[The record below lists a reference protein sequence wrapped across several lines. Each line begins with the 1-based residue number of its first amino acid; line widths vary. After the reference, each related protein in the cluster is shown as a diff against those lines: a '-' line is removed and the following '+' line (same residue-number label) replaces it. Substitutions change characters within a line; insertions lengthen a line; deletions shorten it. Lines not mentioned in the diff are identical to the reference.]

1 MINQNMLQ
9 MMQKWITDNQRM
21 LNGVRQMLTGPQPD
35 WEPNRRP
42 RQGSAPKA
50 DRVQYPAPAPKA
62 GRVQPPAPAPKAGR
76 VQPPAPAPKAG
87 AAPATER
94 AAKGGSH
101 YTQALDISRYT
112 AASLKEED
120 LRTII
125 GLYGNSVEDIY
136 ELGAGQK
143 WMLETGQ
150 RVKSAFF
157 LQILTKAVI
166 SLDPA
171 VFRQHADE
179 VCAKHESLRSAF
191 VWQNVGKPYRV
202 VLKDRHPEIIYYDFS
217 DLDMASFDAK
227 MQKQMEADRLRG
239 FDLERDA
246 LLRISVYKSCEKDT
260 YALIVSQP
268 HINSDGTSLG
278 LLFGDLFIG
287 YALDLNGIDKKI
299 EARSYQ
305 AYAEHLQQVDTEK
318 ELAHWKEVLADEE
331 EDQRLPGQEES
342 DLDYENATYFVP
354 FPEQTPDLLKKAQKA
369 LKVTQ
374 FTILQGI
381 WGVMVSRLKER
392 NSIVFGSITSGRDAD
407 VSDSMQLSGGF
418 VNVLPVRV
426 QFEDAEPFA
435 DLLKRLQTQFAE
447 AMTNSHCSPDQIREA
462 LGRKEP
468 VFGHILN
475 NHNFAR
481 PKSDSSGFGG
491 GGIPGIQIVGGDTYD
506 NLSED
511 LCVYFTV
518 MHGKPGCNYSYNA
531 RVFSPEIIELLGEY
545 FVDAL
550 SILENLTPK
559 TRICDFPEFDAA
571 LMNALQEARR
581 TEQMKIAGLMK
592 RHPVFSDASDEE
604 LLALSEVCHMRVYAE
619 DEMIV
624 RKGCLMEGIPVLV
637 SGNAVLYGET
647 MEGWINPL
655 RILKSNSLL
664 SISGLFEETRTSNM
678 VSSAKDGTVVF
689 FVPTFAMKEFCLRHP
704 NALFAITK
712 LLYQEKNQYMKLWMN
727 AE

>member
-1 MINQNMLQ
+1 MMDRNMLQ
-9 MMQKWITDNQRM
+9 MMQKWTVDNQIM
-21 LNGVRQMLTGPQPD
+21 LSGAKQMLTGAPSDRGAYPMPRKAPAAKTDRMQNQAHLPGTDYLRDQAPAAKSPRFSPQAPV
-35 WEPNRRP
+35 PQN
-42 RQGSAPKA
+42 GSATAA
-50 DRVQYPAPAPKA
+50 DR
-62 GRVQPPAPAPKAGR
+62 
-76 VQPPAPAPKAG
+76 
-87 AAPATER
+87 TE
-94 AAKGGSH
+94 KGESH
-101 YTQALDISRYT
+101 YMQALDVSRYT

-125 GLYGNSVEDIY
+125 SMYGNSVENIY

-179 VCAKHESLRSAF
+179 VCEKHESLRSAF
-191 VWQNVGKPYRV
+191 IWQKVGEPYRV
-202 VLKDRHPEIIYYDFS
+202 VLRDRHPEILYYDFS
-217 DLDMASFDAK
+217 DLDMESFDEK

-239 FDLERDA
+239 FDLERDP

-260 YALIVSQP
+260 YALIISQP
-268 HINSDGTSLG
+268 HINTDGTSLG
-278 LLFGDLFIG
+278 LLFRDLFIG
-287 YALDLNGIDKKI
+287 YALDLNGIDEKI
-299 EARSYQ
+299 EAHSYH

-318 ELAHWKEVLADEE
+318 ELDHWKKVLAEEE

-354 FPEQTPDLLKKAQKA
+354 FPDQTPDLLKKAQKE

-392 NSIVFGSITSGRDAD
+392 NSIVFGTITSGRDAD

-418 VNVLPVRV
+418 VNVLPVSV
-426 QFEDAEPFA
+426 KFENSESFA
-435 DLLKRLQTQFAE
+435 DLTKRLQTEFVE
-447 AMTNSHCSPDQIREA
+447 GMTNSHCSPDQIRKA

-481 PKSDSSGFGG
+481 PKSAGSGFGG
-491 GGIPGIQIVGGDTYD
+491 GGIPGIRIVGGDVYD

-518 MHGKPGCNYSYNA
+518 INGKPGCNYSYNA
-531 RVFSPEIIELLGEY
+531 RAFSREIIELLGEY

-550 SILENLTPK
+550 SVLENLTTE
-559 TRICDFPEFDAA
+559 TRISDFPKFDTAF
-571 LMNALQEARR
+571 MSALQDARH
-581 TEQMKIAGLMK
+581 TEQMKIAGLLK
-592 RHPVFSDASDEE
+592 RHPVFSGAADEE
-604 LLALSEVCHMRVYAE
+604 LLALSQMCQMRVYAE
-619 DEMIV
+619 DELIV
-624 RKGCLMEGIPVLV
+624 RKGCVMEEIPVLV
-637 SGNAVLYGET
+637 SGNAILYGEAVD
-647 MEGWINPL
+647 GWINPV
-655 RILKSNSLL
+655 RVLKKNSFL
-664 SISGLFEETRTSNM
+664 SYSGLFEETRTSNM
-678 VSSAKDGTVVF
+678 VSSMKDGTVVF
-689 FVPTFAMKEFCLRHP
+689 FVPSFAMKEFCLRHP
-704 NALFAITK
+704 NALLAITK
-712 LLYQEKNQYMKLWMN
+712 LLYQEKNQYIKLWMN
-727 AE
+727 AV